1 MNKQFKNIDD
11 LFRSELGGSAT
22 PAPSS
27 IKENIDSALDFNKK
41 RSGFLWS
48 GLYAIIGIGTM
59 VAFIFTTSQSNE
71 RQDDHLH
78 ASTKTRL
85 MNSSSIEQEST
96 PLNQPVDLSA
106 DNSSN
111 TVSPRQNISI
121 HHSSLSPFVNPNQA
135 DEKPKKSTIR
145 REEDTNHVKKEDS
158 LLASQRT
165 YSGGISRI
173 NDETETPETYTS
185 AEDQSQTTEDLNQL
199 EINAKDE
206 SSNENLLSNG
216 STETRANETSDP
228 KDNLPAVEP
237 TIDIQPKPDDD
248 FKHWMIHLTGGPNLV
263 RSAYTAKNQNDK
275 TTFDNATSDKIGSQV
290 NFDFMY
296 GLRKGLSFGSGI
308 GLSNFN
314 ENYSFETKFVT
325 LDSVKNIE
333 YIYDDTSE
341 IIIDSVISYTYE
353 EILNKTDHIG
363 LNKASYVQVPIHLG
377 AQLIFGKLQVDI
389 YSSIRFNFL
398 TRSSGGYL
406 IQNQFIEYGQGNS
419 IYKSFYIDL
428 ILGTR
433 INYKVYKSLY
443 ATGSVQYRPVLG
455 SVYTTTTFNKS
466 FDYIHLGLGL
476 SLRF

>member
-1 MNKQFKNIDD
+1 MSKKFKNIDD
-11 LFRSELGGSAT
+11 LFRSELGGSVT

-27 IKENIDSALDFNKK
+27 IKANIDSALGFNKK
-41 RSGFLWS
+41 RKGFLWI
-48 GLYAIIGIGTM
+48 GLIAMIGIGTM
-59 VAFIFTTSQSNE
+59 AALLFSTSQSNE
-71 RQDDHLH
+71 RREDHLN
-78 ASTKTRL
+78 ASIETSMPNTPSL
-85 MNSSSIEQEST
+85 EQEST
-96 PLNQPVDLSA
+96 PMNQPVGLSHN
-106 DNSSN
+106 NSTN

-121 HHSSLSPFVNPNQA
+121 HPSTLTPFVKPNVA
-135 DEKPKKSTIR
+135 DEEPKKSTIR
-145 REEDTNHVKKEDS
+145 REEDTNQIKKEDS
-158 LLASQRT
+158 LRASHRT
-165 YSGGISRI
+165 DSVGISGI
-173 NDETETPETYTS
+173 NDKPKTS
-185 AEDQSQTTEDLNQL
+185 HTHTREEDQFQTTDNSNQL
-199 EINAKDE
+199 EINTKDE
-206 SSNENLLSNG
+206 SSNENLLSDG
-216 STETRANETSDP
+216 STETRANEESEH
-228 KDNLPAVEP
+228 KDSLPAVEP
-237 TIDIQPKPDDD
+237 TIDIQPKPNDD
-248 FKHWMIHLTGGPNLV
+248 FKHWMIHLTSGPNLV

-333 YIYDDTSE
+333 YIYDDTTE
-341 IIIDSVISYTYE
+341 IIIDSIISYTYE
-353 EILNKTDHIG
+353 EVINKTDHIG
-363 LNKASYVQVPIHLG
+363 LNKASYVHVPIHLG

-406 IQNQFIEYGQGNS
+406 LQNQFIEYGEGNT
-419 IYKSFYIDL
+419 IYKSFYMDL